1 MLMMGLKVLGLW
13 ESGRCVLLWSGN
25 STKAPGARTGSPCH
39 KQYYRVGMG
48 QQWGFGDGREIK
60 MPDTIDHFKA
70 PPHHP
75 SPCSIPKP
83 AGCPSIPIWKTYST
97 NTKPDSDSMLTKHL
111 FSSCEEES
119 ETASWQ

>member
-25 STKAPGARTGSPCH
+25 STKALGARTGSPCH

-75 SPCSIPKP
+75 LLAQSQNPLTAHPFRFGKIIPQTPTLTQTPC
-83 AGCPSIPIWKTYST
+83 
-97 NTKPDSDSMLTKHL
+97 
-111 FSSCEEES
+111 
-119 ETASWQ
+119 